1 MVYSHLYT
9 VFYAFWSFLRKI
21 FTITPFLIW
30 IQKMDPYLGAIIIGA
45 EITRLGANING
56 EDLYSGWICL
66 SLWFMQLYIPFSSF
80 LM

>member
-1 MVYSHLYT
+1 
-9 VFYAFWSFLRKI
+9 
-21 FTITPFLIW
+21 
-30 IQKMDPYLGAIIIGA
+30 MDPYLDAIIIGA